1 MDNSTLL
8 NLAAAYGTP
17 LYVYDGDKIEEKI
30 NALREAF
37 PGVRM
42 KIKYACKANTN
53 ISVLSLMRA
62 LGVEVDVV
70 SPQEMHLALKAG
82 FAPEQITFTSSGV
95 GFEEIE
101 ECVNHGVLVNVDNLS
116 ALEKFG
122 QKYGNTKPLFIR
134 IRPNVEGGGNLKIST
149 GHGNSKFGIPVE
161 QKAEILRLVNRYN
174 LNIVGLHQHTGS
186 DIKDGSTFI
195 QAAEVMFELAMNF
208 NNLQYLDFGGGFKVA
223 YREGDAT
230 TDMKDLGEKL
240 SAKFSD
246 FCKAYGK
253 ELELWF
259 EPGKFLVSE
268 AGLLLA
274 QVNVVKNNPNG
285 SLLGLNTGL
294 NHLIRPMMYDAYH
307 DVVNI
312 SKAGAPAEKKYNVVG
327 YMCETDDIAKDRNLP
342 DTAEGDILAIRN
354 AGAYGFTMASNYN
367 SRFRPAEVLV
377 YQDKE
382 YLVRER
388 ETMED
393 ILKNQVLIT
402 FQ

>member
-1 MDNSTLL
+1 MDNTTLL
-8 NLAAAYGTP
+8 NLAATFGTP

-30 NALREAF
+30 NTLREAF
-37 PGVRM
+37 PEVRM

-53 ISVLSLMRA
+53 ISVLSLMRK

-82 FAPEQITFTSSGV
+82 FTPDQITFTSSGV

-122 QKYGNTKPLFIR
+122 QKYGNAQPLFIR

-161 QKAEILRLVNRYN
+161 QKAEILQLVNRYD

-186 DIKDGSTFI
+186 DIKDAHTFI
-195 QAAEVMFELAMNF
+195 QAAEVMFELAMDF
-208 NNLQYLDFGGGFKVA
+208 GNLQYLDFGGGFKVA
-223 YREGDAT
+223 YREGDAV

-240 SAKFSD
+240 SGRFRD
-246 FCKAYGK
+246 FCRGYGR

-268 AGLLLA
+268 SGTLLA

-285 SLLGLNTGL
+285 TLLGLNTGL

-312 SKAGAPAEKKYNVVG
+312 SKEGFPQEKKYNVVG
-327 YMCETDDIAKDRNLP
+327 YMCETDDIAKDRELP
-342 DTAEGDILAIRN
+342 DTTEGDILAIRN

-377 YQDKE
+377 YSGKE
-382 YLVRER
+382 HLIRER
-388 ETMED
+388 ETLED
-393 ILKNQVLIT
+393 ILKNQILIT
-402 FQ
+402 F

>member
-8 NLAAAYGTP
+8 QLAGTYGTP
-17 LYVYDGDKIEEKI
+17 LYVYDGNKIEEKI
-30 NALREAF
+30 STLREAF
-37 PGVRM
+37 PEVKM

-53 ISVLSLMRA
+53 ISVLSLMKV
-62 LGVEVDVV
+62 LGAEVDVV
-70 SPQEMHLALKAG
+70 SPQEMHLALRAG
-82 FAPEQITFTSSGV
+82 FTPDQITFTSSGV

-101 ECVNHGVLVNVDNLS
+101 ECVEHGVLVNIDNLS
-116 ALEKFG
+116 TLEKFG
-122 QKYGNTKPLFIR
+122 EKYRDTKPLFIR

-161 QKAEILRLVNRYN
+161 QKTEILKLVNRYN

-186 DIKDGSTFI
+186 DIKDGNTFL
-195 QAAEVMFELAMNF
+195 QAAEVMFGLAMSF
-208 NNLQYLDFGGGFKVA
+208 SNLQYLDFGGGFKVA
-223 YREGDAT
+223 YKEGDT
-230 TDMKDLGEKL
+230 VTDMKDLGEKL
-240 SAKFSD
+240 SGRFRD
-246 FCKAYGK
+246 FCRAYGR

-268 AGLLLA
+268 SGYLLA

-285 SLLGLNTGL
+285 TLLGLNTGL

-312 SKAGAPAEKKYNVVG
+312 SKAGLPAEKKYNVVG
-327 YMCETDDIAKDRNLP
+327 YMCETDDIAKDRDLP
-342 DTAEGDILAIRN
+342 DTEEGDILAIRN

-377 YQDKE
+377 FRGKDH
-382 YLVRER
+382 LIRER

-393 ILKNQVLIT
+393 ILKNQILIT
-402 FQ
+402 Y

>member
-1 MDNSTLL
+1 
-8 NLAAAYGTP
+8 
-17 LYVYDGDKIEEKI
+17 
-30 NALREAF
+30 
-37 PGVRM
+37 
-42 KIKYACKANTN
+42 
-53 ISVLSLMRA
+53 MRT

-82 FAPEQITFTSSGV
+82 FGPEQITFTSSGV
-95 GFEEIE
+95 AFEEIE
-101 ECVNHGVLVNVDNLS
+101 ECVDHGVLVNVDNLS

-122 QKYGNTKPLFIR
+122 QKYGGTLPLFIR

-161 QKAEILRLVNRYN
+161 QKADILKLVNRYS

-186 DIKDGSTFI
+186 DIKDGQTFL
-195 QAAEVMFELAMNF
+195 QAAEVMFELAMSF
-208 NNLQYLDFGGGFKVA
+208 GNLRYLDFGGGFKVA
-223 YREGDAT
+223 YREGDSV

-240 SAKFSD
+240 SARFRN
-246 FCKAYGK
+246 FCRVYGR

-268 AGLLLA
+268 SGFLLA

-312 SKAGAPAEKKYNVVG
+312 SRAGGPAEKKVHVVG
-327 YMCETDDIAKDRNLP
+327 YMCETDDIAKDRDFP
-342 DTAEGDILAIRN
+342 DTAEGDIL
-354 AGAYGFTMASNYN
+354 
-367 SRFRPAEVLV
+367 
-377 YQDKE
+377 
-382 YLVRER
+382 
-388 ETMED
+388 
-393 ILKNQVLIT
+393 
-402 FQ
+402 

>member
-1 MDNSTLL
+1 MNNTNLL
-8 NLAAAYGTP
+8 NLARNFGTP

-30 NALREAF
+30 NMLRDAF
-37 PGVRM
+37 PEVRM

-53 ISVLSLMRA
+53 ISVLSLMRT
-62 LGVEVDVV
+62 LGVEADVV

-82 FAPEQITFTSSGV
+82 FTPDQITFTSSGV

-122 QKYGNTKPLFIR
+122 QKYGPAQPLFIR
-134 IRPNVEGGGNLKIST
+134 IRPNVEGGGNQKIST
-149 GHGNSKFGIPVE
+149 GHSNSKFGIPVE
-161 QKAEILRLVNRYN
+161 QKAEILRLVNRYD
-174 LNIVGLHQHTGS
+174 LNVVGLHQHTGS
-186 DIKDGSTFI
+186 DIKDGKTFI
-195 QAAEVMFELAMNF
+195 QAAEVMFEMAMNF
-208 NNLQYLDFGGGFKVA
+208 GHLRFLDFGGGFKVA

-240 SAKFSD
+240 SAKFHN
-246 FCKAYGK
+246 FCKAYGR

-268 AGLLLA
+268 AGFLLA

-285 SLLGLNTGL
+285 TLLGLNTGL

-307 DVVNI
+307 DLVNI
-312 SKAGAPAEKKYNVVG
+312 SKAGAATEKKYNVVG
-327 YMCETDDIAKDRNLP
+327 YMCETDDIAKDRVLP
-342 DTAEGDILAIRN
+342 ETGEGDILAIRN

-367 SRFRPAEVLV
+367 SRFRPAEVLA
-377 YQDKE
+377 YHGKE

-393 ILKNQVLIT
+393 ILKNQILIN
-402 FQ
+402 F

>member
-8 NLAAAYGTP
+8 NLAADFGTP

-30 NALREAF
+30 NALRGAF
-37 PGVRM
+37 PDIRI

-82 FAPEQITFTSSGV
+82 FTPDQITFTSSGV

-101 ECVNHGVLVNVDNLS
+101 ECLAEGVLVNVDNLS

-122 QKYGNTKPLFIR
+122 QKYGNTRPLFIR
-134 IRPNVEGGGNLKIST
+134 IRPNVQGGGNLKIST

-161 QKAEILRLVNRYN
+161 QKTEILKLVNRYN

-186 DIKDGSTFI
+186 DIKDGHTFL
-195 QAAEVMFELAMNF
+195 QAAEVMFELAMSF
-208 NNLQYLDFGGGFKVA
+208 GNLQYLDFGGGFKVA
-223 YREGDAT
+223 YREGDAV

-240 SAKFSD
+240 STRFQD
-246 FCKAYGK
+246 FCKAYGR

-268 AGLLLA
+268 SGFLLA

-285 SLLGLNTGL
+285 TLLGLNTGL

-312 SKAGAPAEKKYNVVG
+312 SKAGLPAEKKYNVVG
-327 YMCETDDIAKDRNLP
+327 YMCETDDIAKDRELP
-342 DTAEGDILAIRN
+342 ETAEGDILAIRN

-377 YQDKE
+377 YQGKD
-382 YLVRER
+382 YLIRER
-388 ETMED
+388 ETLED

-402 FQ
+402 F

>member
-8 NLAAAYGTP
+8 NLAGTFGTP

-30 NALREAF
+30 NALRGAF
-37 PGVRM
+37 PDIRI

-53 ISVLSLMRA
+53 ISVLSLMRS

-70 SPQEMHLALKAG
+70 SPQEMHLAFKAG
-82 FAPEQITFTSSGV
+82 FSPDQITFTSSGV

-101 ECVNHGVLVNVDNLS
+101 ECLAEGVLVNVDNLS

-122 QKYGNTKPLFIR
+122 QKYGNTRPLFIR
-134 IRPNVEGGGNLKIST
+134 IRPNVQGGGNLKIST

-161 QKAEILRLVNRYN
+161 QKAEILRLVNQYN

-186 DIKDGSTFI
+186 DIKDGETFL
-195 QAAEVMFELAMNF
+195 QAAEVMFELAMSF
-208 NNLQYLDFGGGFKVA
+208 GNLQYLDFGGGFKVA
-223 YREGDAT
+223 YREGDAV

-240 SAKFSD
+240 SARFRD
-246 FCKAYGK
+246 FCKAYGR

-268 AGLLLA
+268 SGFLLA

-285 SLLGLNTGL
+285 TLLGLNTGL

-307 DVVNI
+307 DVVNL
-312 SKAGAPAEKKYNVVG
+312 SKAGRPAEKKYNVVG
-327 YMCETDDIAKDRNLP
+327 YMCETDDIAKDRDLP
-342 DTAEGDILAIRN
+342 ETAEGDILAIRN

-377 YQDKE
+377 YQGKE
-382 YLVRER
+382 YLIRER
-388 ETMED
+388 ETLED

-402 FQ
+402 F

>member
-1 MDNSTLL
+1 MNNTTLL
-8 NLAAAYGTP
+8 NLAATFGTP

-30 NALREAF
+30 NTLREAF
-37 PGVRM
+37 PEVRM
-42 KIKYACKANTN
+42 KVKYACKANTN
-53 ISVLSLMRA
+53 ISVLSLMKT

-82 FAPEQITFTSSGV
+82 FTPDQITFTSSGV

-101 ECVNHGVLVNVDNLS
+101 ECVNQGVLVNVDNLS

-122 QKYGNTKPLFIR
+122 QKYGNTQPLFIR

-161 QKAEILRLVNRYN
+161 QKAEILRLVNRYD

-186 DIKDGSTFI
+186 DIKDAHTFI
-195 QAAEVMFELAMNF
+195 QAAEVMFELAMSF
-208 NNLQYLDFGGGFKVA
+208 GNLQYLDFGGGFKVA
-223 YREGDAT
+223 YQEGDAV

-240 SAKFSD
+240 SGRFRD
-246 FCKAYGK
+246 FCRVYGR

-268 AGLLLA
+268 SGFLLA

-285 SLLGLNTGL
+285 TLLGLNTGL

-312 SKAGAPAEKKYNVVG
+312 SKAGLPAEKKYNVVG
-327 YMCETDDIAKDRNLP
+327 YMCETDDIAKDRELP
-342 DTAEGDILAIRN
+342 DTAEGDVLAIRN

-377 YQDKE
+377 YRGKE
-382 YLVRER
+382 HLIRER
-388 ETMED
+388 ETLED
-393 ILKNQVLIT
+393 ILKNQILIT
-402 FQ
+402 F

>member
-8 NLAAAYGTP
+8 NLAGTFGTP

-30 NALREAF
+30 NILREAF
-37 PGVRM
+37 PAVRM

-53 ISVLSLMRA
+53 ISVLSLMRT

-82 FAPEQITFTSSGV
+82 FKPEQITFTSSGV

-122 QKYGNTKPLFIR
+122 QKYGSSRPLFIR

-161 QKAEILRLVNRYN
+161 QKAEILKLVNRYN
-174 LNIVGLHQHTGS
+174 LNITGLHQHTGS

-195 QAAEVMFELAMNF
+195 RAAEVMFELAMSF
-208 NNLQYLDFGGGFKVA
+208 GNLQYLDFGGGFKVA
-223 YREGDAT
+223 YREGDAV

-240 SAKFSD
+240 SAKFTD
-246 FCKAYGK
+246 FCKAYGR

-268 AGLLLA
+268 SGLLLA

-285 SLLGLNTGL
+285 DLLGLNTGL
-294 NHLIRPMMYDAYH
+294 NHLIRPMMYDAWH
-307 DVVNI
+307 EVVNI
-312 SKAGAPAEKKYNVVG
+312 SRAGAPPQKKYNVVG
-327 YMCETDDIAKDRNLP
+327 YMCETDDIAKDRDLP
-342 DTAEGDILAIRN
+342 ETSEGDLLAIRN

-377 YQDKE
+377 YRGKE
-382 YLVRER
+382 HLVRKR

-393 ILKNQVLIT
+393 ILKNQILIIP
-402 FQ
+402 

>member
-8 NLAAAYGTP
+8 QLAGTYGTP
-17 LYVYDGDKIEEKI
+17 LYVYDGNKIQEKI
-30 NALREAF
+30 STLREAF
-37 PGVRM
+37 PEVRM

-53 ISVLSLMRA
+53 ISVLSLMKV
-62 LGVEVDVV
+62 LGAEVDVV
-70 SPQEMHLALKAG
+70 SPQEMHLALRAG
-82 FAPEQITFTSSGV
+82 FTPDQITFTSSGV

-101 ECVNHGVLVNVDNLS
+101 ECVEHGVLVNIDNLS
-116 ALEKFG
+116 TLEKFG
-122 QKYGNTKPLFIR
+122 EKYRDTKPLFIR

-161 QKAEILRLVNRYN
+161 QKTEILKLVNRYN

-186 DIKDGSTFI
+186 DIKDGNTFL
-195 QAAEVMFELAMNF
+195 QAAEVMFGLAMSF
-208 NNLQYLDFGGGFKVA
+208 SNLQYLDFGGGFKVA
-223 YREGDAT
+223 YKEGDT
-230 TDMKDLGEKL
+230 VTDMKDLGEKL
-240 SAKFSD
+240 SGRFRD
-246 FCKAYGK
+246 FCRAYGR

-268 AGLLLA
+268 SGYLLA

-285 SLLGLNTGL
+285 TLLGLNTGL

-312 SKAGAPAEKKYNVVG
+312 SKAGLPAEKKYNVVG
-327 YMCETDDIAKDRNLP
+327 YMCETDDIAKDRDLP

-377 YQDKE
+377 FRGKDH
-382 YLVRER
+382 LIRER

-393 ILKNQVLIT
+393 ILKNQILIT
-402 FQ
+402 Y

>member
-1 MDNSTLL
+1 ML
-8 NLAAAYGTP
+8 NLAANFGTP

-30 NALREAF
+30 NTLREAF
-37 PGVRM
+37 PEIRI

-53 ISVLSLMRA
+53 ISVLSLMKK

-70 SPQEMHLALKAG
+70 SPQEMHLAFKAG
-82 FAPEQITFTSSGV
+82 FTPEQVTFTSSGV

-101 ECVNHGVLVNVDNLS
+101 ECLNHGVLVNVDNLS

-161 QKAEILRLVNRYN
+161 QKAEILKLVNRYN

-186 DIKDGSTFI
+186 DIKDGNTFLK
-195 QAAEVMFELAMNF
+195 AAEVMFELAKSF
-208 NNLQYLDFGGGFKVA
+208 GNLQYLDFGGGFKVA
-223 YREGDAT
+223 YREGDAV

-240 SAKFSD
+240 SERFRS
-246 FCKAYGK
+246 FCRAYGR

-268 AGLLLA
+268 SGFLLA

-285 SLLGLNTGL
+285 TLLGLNTGL

-312 SKAGAPAEKKYNVVG
+312 SKAGLPAEKKYNVVG
-327 YMCETDDIAKDRNLP
+327 YMCETDDIAKDRDLP

-377 YQDKE
+377 YRGE
-382 YLVRER
+382 EHLVRHR

-402 FQ
+402 F